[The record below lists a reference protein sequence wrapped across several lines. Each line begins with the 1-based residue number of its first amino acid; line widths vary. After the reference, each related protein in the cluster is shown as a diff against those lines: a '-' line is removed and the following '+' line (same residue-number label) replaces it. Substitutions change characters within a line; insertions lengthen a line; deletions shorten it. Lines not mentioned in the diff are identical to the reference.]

1 MRSLLSEVDACCLGG
16 NYTEIVWQQTLL
28 RHLRMTITTFQ
39 MLRNKIGPVS
49 QVMPSHSAQSNMIFL
64 MHVEEFICKMHF
76 HLLLFALTLSQKPPQ
91 ASVIIYLFSKCG
103 VFNAIS
109 RPIRTYFT
117 RWLWLIRTTSLVR
130 FVRLS
135 KPQWRVGLG
144 AGLDVGNCTKFI
156 RIGNS

>member
-49 QVMPSHSAQSNMIFL
+49 QVMPSHSAKQHDFFDACRGIYLQNAFPS
-64 MHVEEFICKMHF
+64 
-76 HLLLFALTLSQKPPQ
+76 
-91 ASVIIYLFSKCG
+91 SVIRINPQSKTTSSKRNYLFIFEMWCFQRYLTTNSY
-103 VFNAIS
+103 VFYEVAMANS
-109 RPIRTYFT
+109 YDLTRTILYD
-117 RWLWLIRTTSLVR
+117 
-130 FVRLS
+130 LS

-144 AGLDVGNCTKFI
+144 AGLDVGNLYKFI